1 MRFRARVD
9 DNQNEVVSQLKQI
22 YGLSVR
28 VTSMVGAGFPD
39 LVLGWRG
46 KNYLIELKDG
56 KKSASRKKLTE
67 LESKMK
73 DTWFGQFDVC
83 ENIEDIFRV
92 LGINYLPGY
101 IQTRGDRKN

>member
-1 MRFRARVD
+1 MRKRARVD
-9 DNQNEVVSQLKQI
+9 DNQNEIVSRLKQI

-28 VTSMVGAGFPD
+28 VTSMIGSGFPD

-67 LESKMK
+67 HEKKMK
-73 DTWFGQFDVC
+73 DQWFGQFDVC
-83 ENIEDIFRV
+83 ESIDEILAV
-92 LGINYLPGY
+92 IGIL
-101 IQTRGDRKN
+101 K